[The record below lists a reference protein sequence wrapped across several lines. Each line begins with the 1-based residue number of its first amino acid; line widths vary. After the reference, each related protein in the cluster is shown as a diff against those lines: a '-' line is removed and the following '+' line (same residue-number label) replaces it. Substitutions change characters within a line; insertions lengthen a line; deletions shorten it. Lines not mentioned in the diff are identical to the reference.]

1 MNQYLR
7 PFAFSVSVLVF
18 LGFTLAAGLTDSLAE
33 DASFLIIHYIG
44 MTITGTLVWAFFP
57 DLGNPTKSVLII
69 VGLAIISRLLMAGFP
84 TSDDV
89 NRYLWEGKLLLE
101 GESPYSMNADDPARE
116 HYRDRFWEGMNH
128 RDKTTAYPPLALA
141 VFAGLNLVSYN
152 LWIYKLFFGL
162 MDLAALGIIIRF
174 LVRRNLPL
182 RNSLIY
188 ALSPLTIIAFSG
200 EAHFDS
206 LFIFLTL
213 SSLYLFEKDRT
224 SLGWIFLGLSIQIK
238 IISVLLIPLL
248 FWKKR
253 SANVLWILVP
263 LALPSLLFLND
274 IPNLVNGILHYGGS
288 MSHNGSLNHLF
299 IDYLGS
305 RETASKLS
313 ALILMVVVLVVS
325 IRSKDVL
332 KGSFMILG
340 GLILLSPTV
349 HYWYLTW
356 ALPFVVFFPILP
368 WLILLGLSAFYFS
381 AWAQF
386 GKSGEW
392 YQPMTYLR
400 IQWIPFYIL
409 WVPLF
414 LRGSRKLLHKPITN
428 KTDTLSVV
436 IPTLNESDHLSACL
450 SSIEESSLTAAE
462 IIIVDGGST
471 DNTQSI
477 VKGTRAQLLQ
487 SEMGRG
493 YQIAKGVAQSSSD
506 VILVLHAD
514 ANVDQRAL
522 ENMMHTLKLNPE
534 IVGGAIGQRF
544 MTAKPKPVLLVV
556 EALNDLRATWQ
567 SNSFG
572 DQGQFFRRSAIEKL
586 GGFPNIPLM
595 EDVELTAL
603 LNKEGDLVLL
613 DCDLECSARRWEKD
627 KSSGRFLQVLSLVI
641 RYKVLK
647 LFGRDP
653 SKQLFKEYYS
663 R

>member
-1 MNQYLR
+1 LNQLLR
-7 PFAFSVSVLVF
+7 PFVFSVSVLVF
-18 LGFTLAAGLTDSLAE
+18 LGFTLAAGLTDSLAK
-33 DASFLIIHYIG
+33 DASSLIVYYIG
-44 MTITGTLVWAFFP
+44 MTISGILVWAFFP
-57 DLGNPTKSVLII
+57 DTLTPKKSVFII
-69 VGLAIISRLLMAGFP
+69 VGLAVISRLLMAGFP

-89 NRYLWEGKLLLE
+89 NRYLWEGKLLLK
-101 GESPYSMNADDPARE
+101 GESPYSMNAENPAWE
-116 HYRDRFWEGMNH
+116 NYRDRLWEGMNH
-128 RDKTTAYPPLALA
+128 RDKTNVYPPLALA
-141 VFAGLNLVSYN
+141 VFAGLNLISYN
-152 LWIYKLFFGL
+152 LWIYKLFFGI
-162 MDLAALGIIIRF
+162 MDLAALGIIIRI
-174 LVRRNLPL
+174 LITRNLPL

-213 SSLYLFEKDRT
+213 SSLYLFEKDKT
-224 SLGWIFLGLSIQIK
+224 SLAWIFLGLSIQIK

-253 SANVLWILVP
+253 SVKALWILAP

-274 IPNLVNGILHYGGS
+274 IPNLVNGIIHYGGS

-305 RETASKLS
+305 RESASKLS
-313 ALILMVVVLVVS
+313 ALILMVVVLAVS
-325 IRSKDVL
+325 IRSKDIL

-356 ALPFVVFFPILP
+356 ALPFVVFFPTLP

-381 AWAQF
+381 AWVQF

-409 WVPLF
+409 WIPLF
-414 LRGSRKLLHKPITN
+414 LRGLRKLLHKPITQ
-428 KTDTLSVV
+428 KTETLSVV
-436 IPTLNESDHLSACL
+436 IPTLNEGDHLSTCL
-450 SSIEESSLTAAE
+450 LSIEESSRNVDE

-471 DNTQSI
+471 DHTESI
-477 VKGTRAQLLQ
+477 VKGTRARLLE

-493 YQIAKGVAQSSSD
+493 YQIAKGVAHSNSD

-514 ANVDQRAL
+514 AQLSPEAL
-522 ENMMHTLKLNPE
+522 EKMMHTLKLNPE

-544 MTAKPKPVLLVV
+544 MTTKPKPVLLIV
-556 EALNDLRATWQ
+556 EALNDLRALWQ
-567 SNSFG
+567 ENSFG
-572 DQGQFFRRSAIEKL
+572 DQGQFFRRSAIERL

-595 EDVELTAL
+595 EDVELTVL
-603 LNKEGDLVLL
+603 LKKEGDLALL
-613 DCDLECSARRWEKD
+613 DCDISCSARRWEKD
-627 KSSGRFLQVLSLVI
+627 KASGRFLQVLSLVI

-647 LFGRDP
+647 LFGKDP

>member
-1 MNQYLR
+1 MNQFLR
-7 PFAFSVSVLVF
+7 PFVFSVSVLVF

-33 DASFLIIHYIG
+33 DASSLIIYYIG
-44 MTITGTLVWAFFP
+44 MAITGTLVWAFFP
-57 DLGNPTKSVLII
+57 DLRNPKKSVFII
-69 VGLAIISRLLMAGFP
+69 VGLAVISRLLMAGFP

-116 HYRDRFWEGMNH
+116 QYRDRFWEGMNH
-128 RDKTTAYPPLALA
+128 RDKTTAYPPLSLA

-162 MDLAALGIIIRF
+162 MDLAALGIIIRI
-174 LVRRNLPL
+174 LNTRNLPL

-188 ALSPLTIIAFSG
+188 ALSPLTIISFSG

-213 SSLYLFEKDRT
+213 SSLYLFEKDKT
-224 SLGWIFLGLSIQIK
+224 SLAWIILGLSIQIK

-253 SANVLWILVP
+253 SVKALWIVVP
-263 LALPSLLFLND
+263 LALLSLLFLND
-274 IPNLVNGILHYGGS
+274 FPNLINGILHYGGS

-305 RETASKLS
+305 RESASKLS
-313 ALILMVVVLVVS
+313 ALILMVVVLVVT
-325 IRSKDVL
+325 IRIKDVL
-332 KGSFMILG
+332 KGSFIIFG
-340 GLILLSPTV
+340 SLILLSPTV

-356 ALPFVVFFPILP
+356 ALPFVVFFPTLP
-368 WLILLGLSAFYFS
+368 WLFLLALSAFYFS

-414 LRGSRKLLHKPITN
+414 LRSLRKLLHKPITE
-428 KTDTLSVV
+428 KTNTLSVV
-436 IPTLNESDHLSACL
+436 IPTLNEGAHLNTCL
-450 SSIEESSLTAAE
+450 SSIEQSSITVDE

-471 DNTQSI
+471 DDTRSM
-477 VKGTRAQLLQ
+477 VKGNRVQLLK

-493 YQIAKGVAQSSSD
+493 YQIAKGVAHSNSD

-514 ANVDQRAL
+514 AQISPGAL
-522 ENMMHTLKLNPE
+522 EKMMHTLKLNPE

-544 MTAKPKPVLLVV
+544 MNTKPKPVLLLV
-556 EALNDLRATWQ
+556 EALNDLRALWQ
-567 SNSFG
+567 ENSFG
-572 DQGQFFRRSAIEKL
+572 DQGQFFRRSTIERL
-586 GGFPNIPLM
+586 GGFPSIPLM

-603 LNKEGDLVLL
+603 LKKEGDLALL
-613 DCDLECSARRWEKD
+613 DCDIVCSARRWEKD
-627 KSSGRFLQVLSLVI
+627 KASSRFLQVLSLVI